1 MGWVYTGSWFFIGS
15 YVILGFGGYFR
26 VLFGTQPIVGAFL
39 LIAGITLI
47 NLTGGHL
54 FGRVQNVIVLL
65 AVGTLVIYSIVSLYG
80 VATGL
85 HGAGISRFSPLL
97 PNGFSGVLE
106 AAPLVFLAL
115 SGFDMVA
122 AAGEEVEKPQ
132 RTLPLAILLT
142 LAIVLLLYLLVTAA
156 TAGVLSPPE
165 LVSGTSSPLADAAG
179 QLFGRT
185 GQQLIAGAAMLTT
198 AATGNAVL
206 LATSRI
212 TFAMARDRLL
222 PRGFA
227 HVHPSTKIPWV
238 AILTSGV
245 MLALLV
251 LTATVLADAIPL
263 LASVGSFLYVL
274 QFVFPLAALVVL
286 RRRSRVVPSFRTPA
300 PYLVL
305 PLAFGVCLLLLYES
319 RQAAIGIGLGWL
331 MAGLVAYL
339 VAQSLILTVR
349 RKRYIEKG
357 YTATMEEIATLKQQ
371 ISGMLNEPQAL
382 FEQLL
387 ATQARIAELKWLR
400 AIQAR
405 IEELEQH
412 RGAQG
417 RIQELKH
424 LRTTQAGIEE
434 LELRRTMQARIENIK
449 LMRTTQAC
457 IEESNFLRTIQV
469 QPRERDSISVLETAL
484 HRVSGESDVLQ
495 EATISSKTDEPDLDI
510 TDKRKTIN

>member
-1 MGWVYTGSWFFIGS
+1 
-15 YVILGFGGYFR
+15 
-26 VLFGTQPIVGAFL
+26 
-39 LIAGITLI
+39 
-47 NLTGGHL
+47 
-54 FGRVQNVIVLL
+54 
-65 AVGTLVIYSIVSLYG
+65 
-80 VATGL
+80 
-85 HGAGISRFSPLL
+85 
-97 PNGFSGVLE
+97 
-106 AAPLVFLAL
+106 L

-212 TFAMARDRLL
+212 TFAMGRDRLL
-222 PRGFA
+222 PRVFA

-238 AILTSGV
+238 AIPTSGV
-245 MLALLV
+245 MLALLA
-251 LTATVLADAIPL
+251 LTGTVLADAIPL

-286 RRRSRVVPSFRTPA
+286 RRRSSMTPSFRTPA

-319 RQAAIGIGLGWL
+319 RHAAIGIGLGWL
-331 MAGLVAYL
+331 TAGLLAYL
-339 VAQSLILTVR
+339 VAQSLMLYVR
-349 RKRYIEKG
+349 RKRYMEKG
-357 YTATMEEIATLKQQ
+357 YIATMEEIVALKDQ
-371 ISGMLNEPQAL
+371 ISRMLNEPQAA

-387 ATQARIAELKWLR
+387 ATRERIAELKRLR
-400 AIQAR
+400 AMQAR

-412 RGAQG
+412 RTAQG
-417 RIQELKH
+417 RIQELKD

-434 LELRRTMQARIENIK
+434 LELLQAMQARIEDIK
-449 LMRTTQAC
+449 LLRATQART
-457 IEESNFLRTIQV
+457 EESNFLRTIQV
-469 QPRERDSISVLETAL
+469 QPRWQGRSSVFETDL
-484 HRVSGESDVLQ
+484 HRGLGELDVPQ
-495 EATISSKTDEPDLDI
+495 EATASIKTDEPDPDI
-510 TDKRKTIN
+510 TIKRKVIN